1 MKIGST
7 FNHEVYGPLKVTK
20 KRYSRMG
27 NKSLWIGVDENG
39 EEHELDGTEKPAKM
53 EKESPKF
60 LKDAAEVLGMTQG
73 PKGEDADEDYIIEA
87 VIPRVLEQIRQ
98 PENGK
103 DGADADVE
111 LIIRDMLPLVMEKM
125 PRPKE
130 LNEALIIQKVVS
142 RIRIPQDGKP
152 GEKGKDGSPDTP
164 AQVKDKL
171 ESLKGDDRLDA
182 KAIKNLP
189 KQSTWSGGGG
199 IKRIDAANDTR
210 IISPTNGQTLVWNST
225 RQVWENSSAGGGSGT
240 VDTIVAGNNIDVDAT
255 DPANP
260 IVSVET
266 LTLADVSD
274 ITASAVEVNV
284 LDGIPATLTATELG
298 YMDGVTSAVQTQLNG
313 KVSDT
318 GDTMTGNLAIT
329 IPNSGNALGLTVTQN
344 DTTNNPKGIS
354 VTNAGTGNAVYID
367 ANGNTGTTASSS
379 GALFLDNT
387 GNTGTGAN
395 FYTNGATVGS
405 TGVLFAK
412 VDNAS
417 ASGPVARFD
426 NDGTGATLSVVNA
439 STGNGLK
446 VADSGAKGSS
456 DSTSGAVLLNMSHA
470 TAVGMVLNIK
480 TLNTGT
486 THNLVRANSAS
497 AYTTTVTGAQTIS
510 TSSTQLTV
518 TSTSGF
524 PTSGTIRVTN
534 STGATENSRSVMIH
548 YTSVDA
554 THFIGSAGV
563 LYIESTSINLIDL
576 AIVEYLESSQTASI
590 IESID
595 TSTNGGMVNMKLTGV
610 NPDIEFISKSGYDG
624 SVGEGKYEIDI
635 PTGDNVTRYGT
646 DVMRFNGRSDSNS
659 GYNPAFIL
667 TRPGA
672 ARQGMVGIGF
682 QNLLSPVT
690 MAAHLHIKNDTNFG
704 DTNAAAL
711 VGMIVQGAASQ
722 TANLTDWKDNGGTIL
737 ASITASWTLELGH
750 ASDTTLSRSA
760 AGVLAV
766 EGVRV
771 QTTSPLVL
779 SATSYT
785 TDTGTS
791 LNMDNLDMFIVTAQA
806 GALLFNAPG
815 GTLVQG
821 RKLMIRIKDN
831 GTARALTWNAVFRA
845 MGTALPSTTVLSKT
859 LYLGFVYNSTDTKW
873 DLIASAQEV

>member
-27 NKSLWIGVDENG
+27 NKSLWIGVDEDG

-60 LKDAAEVLGMTQG
+60 LKDAAEVLGMAQG
-73 PKGEDADEDYIIEA
+73 PKGEDADEDFIIEA

-111 LIIRDMLPLVMEKM
+111 LIIREMLPLVMEKM

-130 LNEALIIQKVVS
+130 LNEALIIQRVVS

-164 AQVKDKL
+164 VQVKEKL
-171 ESLKGDDRLDA
+171 ETLKGDERLDA
-182 KAIKNLP
+182 SAIKNLP
-189 KQSTWSGGGG
+189 KPTVQFGGDSYTGLAKIDSAGTPGTLQDKLVAGTNVTITKVNDTLRIASSGG
-199 IKRIDAANDTR
+199 
-210 IISPTNGQTLVWNST
+210 V
-225 RQVWENSSAGGGSGT
+225 GGGQ
-240 VDTIVAGNNIDVDAT
+240 VDSIVAGNNIDVDAT

-266 LTLADVSD
+266 LTLADISD
-274 ITASAVEVNV
+274 ITASA
-284 LDGIPATLTATELG
+284 TELN
-298 YMDGVTSAVQTQLNG
+298 YTDGVTSAVQTQLNG

-737 ASITASWTLELGH
+737 ASITASGTLELGH

>member
-7 FNHEVYGPLKVTK
+7 FNHEVYGPLKITK

-266 LTLADVSD
+266 LTLTDISD
-274 ITASAVEVNV
+274 ITASTAEVNV

-318 GDTMTGNLAIT
+318 GDTMTGDLIMSTDKRIKLNTSLPTNTAVGLIQLKFNDNEAKAILAYVDENDSEVVWLQAHNYLT
-329 IPNSGNALGLTVTQN
+329 FPGNQHKHFSIEASDAAGLKQTRF
-344 DTTNNPKGIS
+344 S
-354 VTNAGTGNAVYID
+354 VSYGADVNVVNVNAADFYVAGTGGIRTIDSDFDGILKLTPVTTFDVYPQS
-367 ANGNTGTTASSS
+367 GSTYGLRTTLSNTDEVTLSAIGSSYLYLNDNFMINTA
-379 GALFLDNT
+379 
-387 GNTGTGAN
+387 TGADYASLLRFGGEGASN
-395 FYTNGATVGS
+395 FQGGYIQYDAAGNEFIIGTHNTADE
-405 TGVLFAK
+405 L
-412 VDNAS
+412 NAS
-417 ASGPVARFD
+417 DVEVIRINRA
-426 NDGTGATLSVVNA
+426 GTL
-439 STGNGLK
+439 
-446 VADSGAKGSS
+446 
-456 DSTSGAVLLNMSHA
+456 
-470 TAVGMVLNIK
+470 
-480 TLNTGT
+480 
-486 THNLVRANSAS
+486 
-497 AYTTTVTGAQTIS
+497 
-510 TSSTQLTV
+510 V
-518 TSTSGF
+518 TSTAPLTLGISNAF
-524 PTSGTIRVTN
+524 T
-534 STGATENSRSVMIH
+534 A
-548 YTSVDA
+548 
-554 THFIGSAGV
+554 GS
-563 LYIESTSINLIDL
+563 I
-576 AIVEYLESSQTASI
+576 
-590 IESID
+590 
-595 TSTNGGMVNMKLTGV
+595 
-610 NPDIEFISKSGYDG
+610 
-624 SVGEGKYEIDI
+624 
-635 PTGDNVTRYGT
+635 
-646 DVMRFNGRSDSNS
+646 
-659 GYNPAFIL
+659 
-667 TRPGA
+667 
-672 ARQGMVGIGF
+672 
-682 QNLLSPVT
+682 
-690 MAAHLHIKNDTNFG
+690 
-704 DTNAAAL
+704 
-711 VGMIVQGAASQ
+711 
-722 TANLTDWKDNGGTIL
+722 
-737 ASITASWTLELGH
+737 ELGH
-750 ASDTTLSRSA
+750 ATDTTLSRSA

-766 EGVRV
+766 EGVVVPTISSTNTLTNKRRTRRLA
-771 QTTSPLVL
+771 TT
-779 SATSYT
+779 
-785 TDTGTS
+785 
-791 LNMDNLDMFIVTAQA
+791 
-806 GALLFNAPG
+806 NAPG
-815 GTLVQG
+815 ATPTTNSDNVDVMSFTGLNTAITSMTTNLSGTPVDGDLLEF
-821 RKLMIRIKDN
+821 RFTDD
-831 GTARALTWNAVFRA
+831 GTARAITWGASFAATTV
-845 MGTALPSTTVLSKT
+845 ALPTTTVISTILRV
-859 LYLGFVYNSTDTKW
+859 GFEYSGSTWKC
-873 DLIASAQEV
+873 IATC